1 MSKEDI
7 SLAYRGFR
15 NLNSDA
21 LFNSMLDSVETI
33 AQRPLIDLRAMQVG
47 SDDAENAMIADLL
60 RPRRRD
66 PRVIQLLK
74 EMTARF
80 MEHMKRKLQFVVT
93 PHHTQILT
101 ILVFHEFYTRRQYP
115 GAAASEAVRDLNT
128 LVAEVGTGEGKS
140 IIIAMLAV
148 YFVKFHGK
156 KVHIL
161 ENNEALMAR
170 DFHSNRVFFE
180 MFEVVEA
187 DGSTRQ
193 LKSASCKQRI
203 DPDADICYCLTS
215 AVSTR

>member
-7 SLAYRGFR
+7 TLAYRGFR

-33 AQRPLIDLRAMQVG
+33 AQRPLVDLRAMQVG

-93 PHHTQILT
+93 PHDNPRVPRVL
-101 ILVFHEFYTRRQYP
+101 YP
-115 GAAASEAVRDLNT
+115 
-128 LVAEVGTGEGKS
+128 
-140 IIIAMLAV
+140 
-148 YFVKFHGK
+148 
-156 KVHIL
+156 
-161 ENNEALMAR
+161 
-170 DFHSNRVFFE
+170 
-180 MFEVVEA
+180 
-187 DGSTRQ
+187 
-193 LKSASCKQRI
+193 
-203 DPDADICYCLTS
+203 S
-215 AVSTR
+215 AVSRCSCK